1 MIYGFL
7 DVILHTLGGV
17 VAAAILVLGFVYLIF
32 LGDVEAQG
40 RSLVSRRIDRLITV
54 VIYASWFSPLW
65 WFGFSTPLLIVACG
79 ATVLLC
85 LVYAASYHKA
95 MGLRRGP
102 SASPPRYREL
112 IASPK
117 PGSSVPAA

>member
-40 RSLVSRRIDRLITV
+40 RTLVSRRIDRLITI

-95 MGLRRGP
+95 MDLLRGA
-102 SASPPRYREL
+102 SASPPQYREL
-112 IASPK
+112 IAS
-117 PGSSVPAA
+117 